1 MKRGATNPVF
11 EQQRLGSSS
20 PCDLPLAPQC
30 DSSAFTL
37 LELLVVIG
45 LIGILA
51 GIGLNSLKGFGESN
65 AIAAANRQLL
75 DDLSFARLR
84 AIYGRSTVYM
94 VFVSPSIASQD
105 FSALNADERKQVTN
119 LLNGQYTS
127 YALFSK
133 RTVGD
138 QPGQEHPRYLTDWRS
153 LPDGVFVATNKY
165 QPLNTAAWQ
174 NWGTVSGRSNTNRPF
189 AHDLIPFPTATNLPV
204 LLPYMAFDFQGRLLS
219 KSGDPMIPW
228 RDDEEIIPLA
238 RGSIIY
244 PETPAGAL
252 EFAAA
257 EVIETPRG
265 NSTNNPNRIHIDWLT
280 GRARVVLPQLPP

>member
-1 MKRGATNPVF
+1 MKQGATNPVF
-11 EQQRLGSSS
+11 EQQWPGRRS
-20 PCDLPLAPQC
+20 PCDLPPTPQC

-37 LELLVVIG
+37 LELLVVIA
-45 LIGILA
+45 IIAILA

-65 AIAAANRQLL
+65 AVASANRQLL
-75 DDLSFARLR
+75 DDLAFARLR

-94 VFVSPSIASQD
+94 VFVSPSIVSQD
-105 FSALNADERKQVTN
+105 FSALNADERKQVAN

-165 QPLNTAAWQ
+165 QALNKTAWQ
-174 NWGTVSGRSNTNRPF
+174 NWITVSGRSNTNRPF
-189 AHDLIPFPTATNLPV
+189 AHDLIPFPTATNRPV

-219 KSGDPMIPW
+219 RSGDPTIPS
-228 RDDEEIIPLA
+228 RMDEEIIPLA

-244 PETPAGAL
+244 PETPAGTTK
-252 EFAAA
+252 FAAA

-280 GRARVVLPQLPP
+280 GRSRVVLPQLPP

>member
-1 MKRGATNPVF
+1 MPPT
-11 EQQRLGSSS
+11 
-20 PCDLPLAPQC
+20 PQC

-37 LELLVVIG
+37 LELLVVIA
-45 LIGILA
+45 IIAILA

-65 AIAAANRQLL
+65 AVASANRQLL
-75 DDLSFARLR
+75 DDLAFARLR

-94 VFVSPSIASQD
+94 VFVSPSIVSQD
-105 FSALNADERKQVTN
+105 FSALNADERKQVAN

-165 QPLNTAAWQ
+165 QALNKTAWQ
-174 NWGTVSGRSNTNRPF
+174 NWITVSGRSNTNRPF
-189 AHDLIPFPTATNLPV
+189 AHDLIPFPTATNRPV

-219 KSGDPMIPW
+219 RSGDPTIPS
-228 RDDEEIIPLA
+228 RMDEEIIPA
-238 RGSIIY
+238 RGASFIRRR
-244 PETPAGAL
+244 PPAPQ
-252 EFAAA
+252 
-257 EVIETPRG
+257 VRG
-265 NSTNNPNRIHIDWLT
+265 
-280 GRARVVLPQLPP
+280 GRSD